1 MLVSYDFLTETA
13 NAKLFDNVMDLFV
26 FKKSRSTE
34 RNNTFFSPRLRPLKG
49 HERSYSSCKM
59 NRIYVV
65 QSLTDECKYTL
76 YRLKREHVKY
86 LVVYY
91 RYVNEILIHPHI

>member
-1 MLVSYDFLTETA
+1 
-13 NAKLFDNVMDLFV
+13 
-26 FKKSRSTE
+26 
-34 RNNTFFSPRLRPLKG
+34 
-49 HERSYSSCKM
+49 M

-76 YRLKREHVKY
+76 YMLKREHVKY

-91 RYVNEILIHPHI
+91 RYLNEILIHTHI